1 MDEAKQKLSLYL
13 NSEEYKRSIE
23 IIHSKGNP
31 YGDCYDKKDDA
42 LDVYKEEL
50 AKNNGDVIKTLIA
63 FNKNTK
69 MPFGFMQYFV
79 DYKECIDYLGVTED
93 EFNEANCLKWSN
105 GLIERF
111 GH

>member
-1 MDEAKQKLSLYL
+1 MK
-13 NSEEYKRSIE
+13 EEDRKY
-23 IIHSKGNP
+23 GN
-31 YGDCYDKKDDA
+31 CYNKKDDA
-42 LDVYKEEL
+42 LDVHKEEL
-50 AKNNGDVIKTLIA
+50 AKNNGDVIKTLTVFSKDA
-63 FNKNTK
+63 RL
-69 MPFGFMQYFV
+69 PFGFMQYFV